1 MQDELQQLVAVAGY
15 FEGVLEVDAHLQLLG
30 VIVDAGEDD
39 LGIGLA
45 GFDVVQQGQ
54 DCRDVLRNML
64 CLQ

>member
-15 FEGVLEVDAHLQLLG
+15 LEGVLEVDAHRQLLG

-64 CLQ
+64 CFQ

>member
-1 MQDELQQLVAVAGY
+1 MQDELQQFVAVAGY
-15 FEGVLEVDAHLQLLG
+15 FEGAFEVDAHRQLLG

-45 GFDVVQQGQ
+45 GFDVVQQVQ

-64 CLQ
+64 CFQ